1 MPRFDIYKMP
11 GNRPG
16 YLVDVQ
22 APLLDHL
29 AASAVLPLEPL
40 TPNTIPI
47 RDLNPIIPIQDA
59 PHILLT
65 QAIVAVPLRALKRPI
80 GSLTDHQDAI
90 TRALDL
96 LLTGF

>member
-11 GNRPG
+11 GSHPG

-29 AASAVLPLEPL
+29 ATRAVLPLEPL
-40 TPNTIPI
+40 APNTIPI
-47 RDLNPIIPIQDA
+47 RDLNPIIPIGDT

-80 GSLTDHQDAI
+80 GSLIDHQDAI

>member
-1 MPRFDIYKMP
+1 MARFDLYKMP

-16 YLVDVQ
+16 YVVDVQ

-29 AASAVLPLEPL
+29 TTRTVLPLEPIGP
-40 TPNTIPI
+40 TTIPI
-47 RDLNPIIPIQDA
+47 RDLNPIIAIHDV

-80 GSLTDHQDAI
+80 GSLTDHQDTI
-90 TRALDL
+90 IRALDL